1 MCAEMMRAIAI
12 SAMAFAG
19 TIATA
24 YEPGQSDYVFSSDL
38 VAQGFAPFGTGG
50 SGNTVYGMTN
60 GSDIYLCFLFD
71 TPEDQA
77 TRQTALLAELAGN
90 ATGRTIPNIP
100 VVCLMTQ

>member
-38 VAQGFAPFGTGG
+38 VAQGFA
-50 SGNTVYGMTN
+50 SLKLRV
-60 GSDIYLCFLFD
+60 
-71 TPEDQA
+71 
-77 TRQTALLAELAGN
+77 ALITL
-90 ATGRTIPNIP
+90 
-100 VVCLMTQ
+100 